1 MVLKRKENGK
11 LRKKLATFIFA
22 LVLTTSAGVAV
33 FAADSDTTGTAPAA
47 PVAEQPAGAT
57 DTANNDATA
66 THTSSGTVTKDNK
79 SDSGF
84 YAPNADLYG
93 DILVKESGSTADYD
107 TEHDK
112 VFETKAGATLDFK
125 ATLNGKD
132 VETQY
137 TETLNNVKKTI
148 DNDPRAK
155 IFKVT
160 SDKLGAKG
168 ERINITD
175 QLNSF
180 LELEITPD
188 SKLIFPKEISSY
200 KLDAEDVDANGNK
213 RVWYYIDETQSDVT
227 GATKKIY
234 MQLNFKNES
243 AYYTNKTP
251 NIARDG
257 AVTIDTYDDLAPF
270 IVGTEEMPA
279 KLKDLNLL
287 INGVK
292 VADDAQP
299 GDYTVKSVL
308 KGSFVSNPAVGGFTW
323 KTLSGII
330 GEKAEEKIEY
340 KWTTVQETA
349 QNDNLDGKDNIQ
361 PASDNNPWLTVRIP
375 EPVKPPVVPE
385 KPVVPVN
392 PDRPVVPVNPDRD
405 PLLPTIPG
413 TENEKPVTPEVKP
426 EENTPV
432 VPEKP
437 EVPAQPEVKPN
448 VPTKENSKVVK
459 KSTVNKLP
467 QMGVSTIAGA
477 TTAIGTVLAAASALT
492 FKKRK

>member
-11 LRKKLATFIFA
+11 LRKKLSAIIAA
-22 LVLTTSAGVAV
+22 LVLTASAGVSS

-47 PVAEQPAGAT
+47 PVAEQPVGAT
-57 DTANNDATA
+57 DTANNDATP
-66 THTSSGTVTKDNK
+66 THTSSGTVTENNT
-79 SDSGF
+79 SASGI
-84 YAPNADLYG
+84 YAPKADLYG

-137 TETLNNVKKTI
+137 KETLDNAKKVAIKYFENKGTPNNLAEMLADGVLGKNGENI
-148 DNDPRAK
+148 D
-155 IFKVT
+155 
-160 SDKLGAKG
+160 
-168 ERINITD
+168 ITNE
-175 QLNSF
+175 LNSH
-180 LELEITPD
+180 LVLNIMPN
-188 SKLIFPKEISSY
+188 KNLIFPTDINSY
-200 KLDAEDVDANGNK
+200 KLDATDKDG
-213 RVWYYIDETQSDVT
+213 RVWYYIDNEKSDVSKEN
-227 GATKKIY
+227 KKIY

-243 AYYTNKTP
+243 EYYKNNTP

-257 AVTIDTYDDLAPF
+257 AVTINTYYDLAPF
-270 IVGTEEMPA
+270 IVGTPA

-292 VADDAQP
+292 IAEYAQP
-299 GDYTVKSVL
+299 GYYTVKSTLV
-308 KGSFVSNPAVGGFTW
+308 GEFTSNPKAASYDWSKFTSVFAG
-323 KTLSGII
+323 K
-330 GEKAEEKIEY
+330 EEKLIKYE
-340 KWTTVQETA
+340 WTTVQETA
-349 QNDNLDGKDNIQ
+349 QNDNLDGKDNFQ

-375 EPVKPPVVPE
+375 EPVKPP
-385 KPVVPVN
+385 
-392 PDRPVVPVNPDRD
+392 VPVNPDRD

>member
-1 MVLKRKENGK
+1 MVLKRKQNGK

-57 DTANNDATA
+57 ATANNDATP
-66 THTSSGTVTKDNK
+66 THTSSGTVTENNT
-79 SDSGF
+79 SASGI

-137 TETLNNVKKTI
+137 TETLENARKQAGSLA
-148 DNDPRAK
+148 R
-155 IFKVT
+155 F
-160 SDKLGAKG
+160 LGTNG

-180 LELEITPD
+180 LVLEITPD
-188 SKLIFPKEISSY
+188 SKLIFPTEISSY
-200 KLDAEDVDANGNK
+200 KLDAEDVDADGNK
-213 RVWYYIDETQSDVT
+213 RVWYYIDENKSDVT
-227 GATKKIY
+227 GATKKIF
-234 MQLNFKNES
+234 MQLNFKNDSE
-243 AYYTNKTP
+243 YYKKFDSEYYNKYKQ
-251 NIARDG
+251 NIAREG

-299 GDYTVKSVL
+299 GDYTVKSKL
-308 KGSFVSNPAVGGFTW
+308 TGTFTSNPSVSVSFFTISWEDFTGG
-323 KTLSGII
+323 
-330 GEKAEEKIEY
+330 AEDKIVFN
-340 KWTTVQETA
+340 WTTVQETA
-349 QNDNLDGKDNIQ
+349 QNDNIDGKDKIQ
-361 PASDNNPWLTVRIP
+361 PDSDNNPWLTVRIP
-375 EPVKPPVVPE
+375 EPVKPP
-385 KPVVPVN
+385 
-392 PDRPVVPVNPDRD
+392 VPVNPDRD

-426 EENTPV
+426 EENTTV

-448 VPTKENSKVVK
+448 VPTKENSKVVN

>member
-1 MVLKRKENGK
+1 MVLKRKQNGK

-57 DTANNDATA
+57 ATANNDATP
-66 THTSSGTVTKDNK
+66 THTSSGTVTENNT
-79 SDSGF
+79 SASGI

-137 TETLNNVKKTI
+137 TETLENARKQAGSLA
-148 DNDPRAK
+148 R
-155 IFKVT
+155 F
-160 SDKLGAKG
+160 LGTNG

-180 LELEITPD
+180 LVLEITPD
-188 SKLIFPKEISSY
+188 SKLIFPTEINSY
-200 KLDAEDVDANGNK
+200 KLDAEDVDADGNK
-213 RVWYYIDETQSDVT
+213 RVWYYIDENKSDVT
-227 GATKKIY
+227 GATKKIF
-234 MQLNFKNES
+234 MQLNFKNDSE
-243 AYYTNKTP
+243 YYKKFDSEYYNKYKQ
-251 NIARDG
+251 NIAREG

-299 GDYTVKSVL
+299 GDYTVKSKL
-308 KGSFVSNPAVGGFTW
+308 TGTFTSNPSVSVSFFTISWEDFTGG
-323 KTLSGII
+323 
-330 GEKAEEKIEY
+330 AEDKIVFN
-340 KWTTVQETA
+340 WTTVQETA
-349 QNDNLDGKDNIQ
+349 QNDNIDGKDKIQ
-361 PASDNNPWLTVRIP
+361 PDSDNNPWLTVRIP
-375 EPVKPPVVPE
+375 EPVKPP
-385 KPVVPVN
+385 
-392 PDRPVVPVNPDRD
+392 VPVNPDRD

-426 EENTPV
+426 EENTTV

-448 VPTKENSKVVK
+448 VPTKENSKVVN

>member
-1 MVLKRKENGK
+1 MVLKRKQNGK

-57 DTANNDATA
+57 ATANNDATP
-66 THTSSGTVTKDNK
+66 THTSSGTVTENNT
-79 SDSGF
+79 SASGI

-137 TETLNNVKKTI
+137 TETLDNAKKQAGSLA
-148 DNDPRAK
+148 R
-155 IFKVT
+155 F
-160 SDKLGAKG
+160 LGTNG

-180 LELEITPD
+180 LVLEITPD
-188 SKLIFPKEISSY
+188 SKLIFPTEISSY
-200 KLDAEDVDANGNK
+200 KLDAEDVDADGNK
-213 RVWYYIDETQSDVT
+213 RVWYYIDENKSDVT
-227 GATKKIY
+227 GATKKIF
-234 MQLNFKNES
+234 MQLNFKNDSE
-243 AYYTNKTP
+243 YYKKFDSEYYNKYKQ
-251 NIARDG
+251 NIAREG

-299 GDYTVKSVL
+299 GDYTVKSKL
-308 KGSFVSNPAVGGFTW
+308 TGTFTSNPSVSVSFFTISWEDFTGG
-323 KTLSGII
+323 
-330 GEKAEEKIEY
+330 AEDKIVFN
-340 KWTTVQETA
+340 WTTVQETA
-349 QNDNLDGKDNIQ
+349 QNDNIDGKDKIQ
-361 PASDNNPWLTVRIP
+361 PDSDNNPWLTVRIP
-375 EPVKPPVVPE
+375 EPVKPP
-385 KPVVPVN
+385 
-392 PDRPVVPVNPDRD
+392 VPVNPDRD

-413 TENEKPVTPEVKP
+413 TENEKPVTP

>member
-11 LRKKLATFIFA
+11 LRKKLSAIIAA
-22 LVLTTSAGVAV
+22 LVLTASAGVSS

-57 DTANNDATA
+57 DTANNDATS
-66 THTSSGTVTKDNK
+66 THTSSGTVTDDNK

-84 YAPNADLYG
+84 YAPKADLYG
-93 DILVKESGSTADYD
+93 DILVKESGSTGDYD

-137 TETLNNVKKTI
+137 TETLDNVKKKI
-148 DNDPRAK
+148 DSHPLAQILR
-155 IFKVT
+155 VT

-188 SKLIFPKEISSY
+188 SKLIFPTEISSY

-213 RVWYYIDETQSDVT
+213 RVWYYIDETKSDVT

-234 MQLNFKNES
+234 MQLNFTNGS
-243 AYYTNKTP
+243 AYYKKNTP
-251 NIARDG
+251 NVAREG

-270 IVGTEEMPA
+270 IVGPTA

-308 KGSFVSNPAVGGFTW
+308 KGSFVSNPAVGSYTW
-323 KTLSGII
+323 KTLSGFI

-405 PLLPTIPG
+405 PLQPTIPG

-448 VPTKENSKVVK
+448 VPTKENSKVEK